1 MRDIRGA
8 IVLARK
14 VIESDIFLNKPDKW
28 FKIWTLIILTANYKD
43 IKNFKRGEVFTT
55 YQEICSYT
63 KATRN
68 EVDHCIRWL
77 KQAKQITTRKATRGL
92 YINVV
97 NYDVYQKLN
106 NYKSDKKSDTKS
118 DLKAIEERQKSDTI
132 SKYVKKDKKDIGKI
146 DLPNTIQNSKL
157 EPILSKDERDKL
169 LKKYKPIP
177 LNKKQ

>member
-1 MRDIRGA
+1 MRDVRGA

-14 VIESDIFLNKPDKW
+14 IIDSDIFLNKPDKW

-92 YINVV
+92 YIKVV

-106 NYKSDKKSDTKS
+106 NYKSDTKSDTKS

-132 SKYVKKDKKDIGKI
+132 NKNVKKEKKGIGKF
-146 DLPNTIQNSKL
+146 DLPNTKL
-157 EPILSKDERDKL
+157 EPILTPERRKEL
-169 LKKYKPIP
+169 LKKYKPIH
-177 LNKKQ
+177 